1 MISAAEMAPASLAG
15 NVALANDLD
24 APTGQ
29 REQQVFTALVAQL
42 RLRGYV
48 LVKTDPTLD
57 GQPPYLVVSQGTT
70 HAFACLD
77 EVREGV
83 ELMQVEAPDNG

>member
-1 MISAAEMAPASLAG
+1 MPPACLAG
-15 NVALANDLD
+15 NVALVNDLD

-29 REQQVFTALVAQL
+29 REQQVFAALVAQL

-57 GQPPYLVVSQGTT
+57 GQPPYLVVSQE
-70 HAFACLD
+70 AALAIESLD
-77 EVREGV
+77 EVCES
-83 ELMQVEAPDNG
+83 LASMPVEAPGNG